1 MNLKIKNIDLKA
13 FIFNR
18 LIEIFSIGLFL
29 LAILLSLAVV
39 TYTPDD
45 PNFIFSEGQK
55 VKNLLGING
64 SIISDFFFQSV
75 GLISYF
81 IPITIIFSAINIFF
95 KKTPSIIVN
104 NIFLVVCYS
113 LIGTFFLSVFLTS
126 PYFLYINGNG
136 GFVGNYLSNLFFNNV
151 NSCLL
156 YTSPSPR
163 D

>member
-18 LIEIFSIGLFL
+18 LIEIFAIGLFL

-81 IPITIIFSAINIFF
+81 IPIIIFLNIVYIFF
-95 KKTPSIIVN
+95 KTHSMILLPFLILN
-104 NIFLVVCYS
+104 N
-113 LIGTFFLSVFLTS
+113 
-126 PYFLYINGNG
+126 
-136 GFVGNYLSNLFFNNV
+136 
-151 NSCLL
+151 
-156 YTSPSPR
+156 
-163 D
+163 

>member
-18 LIEIFSIGLFL
+18 LIEIFAIGLFL

-64 SIISDFFFQSV
+64 SIISDLFFS
-75 GLISYF
+75 ISW
-81 IPITIIFSAINIFF
+81 INKLFH
-95 KKTPSIIVN
+95 
-104 NIFLVVCYS
+104 
-113 LIGTFFLSVFLTS
+113 
-126 PYFLYINGNG
+126 PYN
-136 GFVGNYLSNLFFNNV
+136 NYLFSN
-151 NSCLL
+151 
-156 YTSPSPR
+156 
-163 D
+163 

>member
-18 LIEIFSIGLFL
+18 LIEIFAIGLFL

-39 TYTPDD
+39 SYTPDD

-136 GFVGNYLSNLFFNNV
+136 GFVGNFLNESVFLKLEFFG
-151 NSCLL
+151 
-156 YTSPSPR
+156 
-163 D
+163 

>member
-18 LIEIFSIGLFL
+18 LIEIFAIGLFL

-64 SIISDFFFQSV
+64 IILP
-75 GLISYF
+75 LI
-81 IPITIIFSAINIFF
+81 
-95 KKTPSIIVN
+95 PSK
-104 NIFLVVCYS
+104 
-113 LIGTFFLSVFLTS
+113 FLT
-126 PYFLYINGNG
+126 F
-136 GFVGNYLSNLFFNNV
+136 
-151 NSCLL
+151 C
-156 YTSPSPR
+156 PSENIKFGSSGV
-163 D
+163 